1 MRQDVR
7 NFQSNLACSLGRR
20 FTGLFTLIAAM
31 TIFDAGIL
39 AVQAQQSPVQENGK
53 QQIETLAVVN
63 GQAVTRQQV
72 AKEAIRRFGEEVMES
87 VINKQLVYAECKSRG
102 IVITEKDIND
112 EIVRR
117 ASKFNMSAEHFI
129 KLITTRRKVPVNR
142 FKNDIIWSELA
153 LRELASTELS
163 VSQDDI
169 QKRMDFEFGP
179 KVQVREIVL
188 TSMQDAQGVLQQA
201 QASPDDF
208 GRLAKQHSTNPN
220 SASVSGLLPP
230 IRRNSGLPQ
239 FEQMAFSLQPGQ
251 ISQILEIEDR
261 FIILRC
267 ERIFPASELTPEQV
281 AEAQERIN
289 DQLRNDKLAES
300 ATELFKRLQ
309 QTVKITN
316 VMNHPELSQQMPGV
330 AAMVNDTKISKRF
343 LAEECIARYGLQ
355 MLETEINRTLLIQ
368 MLQKN
373 NMQVAQED
381 INSEIARAA
390 ESYGYFGKNNQV
402 DVDRWL
408 KFVTQNDESK
418 IDFYIEDEVWP
429 SVALRKLVEPTVQ
442 VGDEDMNK
450 GFEANFGPRV
460 EALAIVLSDNRQAL
474 KVWDMAKNNLNEKY
488 FGQLANQYSVEPLSK
503 NNFGQVPPIQM
514 HGGRPQLEQE
524 AFNLQ
529 AGEIS
534 KIVQAGEHWIILYCQ
549 GRTTPR
555 VTDFD
560 AVKDELHKNIFEKKL
575 NVAMADRFEQLRKE
589 SQIDNFLA
597 GTSQAGKTHTA
608 GRPNTAGPQ
617 HPGTRR

>member
-7 NFQSNLACSLGRR
+7 KFQSNFTCSPVR
-20 FTGLFTLIAAM
+20 GLTRLVAVIAPVA
-31 TIFDAGIL
+31 AIL
-39 AVQAQQSPVQENGK
+39 VIGVGSAFGLAQQSPVQESGK

-63 GQAVTRQQV
+63 GQQVTRQQV
-72 AKEAIRRFGEEVMES
+72 AKEAVRRFGEEVMES
-87 VINKQLVYAECKSRG
+87 IINKQLVYAECKSRG
-102 IVITEKDIND
+102 IKITEKDIND

-117 ASKFNMSAEHFI
+117 ASTFNMSAEHFI

-153 LRELASTELS
+153 LRELASTELT
-163 VSQDDI
+163 VSPDDI

-188 TSMQDAQGVLQQA
+188 KTMLDAQAILQQL
-201 QASPDDF
+201 QTTPEEF
-208 GRLAKQHSTNPN
+208 GRLAKEHSINPN

-230 IRRNSGLPQ
+230 IRRNSGLPA
-239 FEQMAFSLQPGQ
+239 FENMAFSLQEGG

-261 FIILRC
+261 FIILQC
-267 ERIFPASELTPEQV
+267 ERIFPAAELLPEQV
-281 AEAQERIN
+281 AEARERIN
-289 DQLRNDKLAES
+289 DQLRNDKLAAA
-300 ATELFKRLQ
+300 ATGIFKRLQ
-309 QTVKITN
+309 ETVKITN
-316 VMNHPELSQQMPGV
+316 VMNDPQLSQQMPGV
-330 AAMVNDTKISKRF
+330 AAMVNDTKISKLF
-343 LAEECIARYGLQ
+343 LAEECIARYGTQ
-355 MLETEINRTLLIQ
+355 MLETEINRTLLDQ
-368 MLQKN
+368 LLQKN
-373 NMQVAQED
+373 NLHVSQDD
-381 INSEIARAA
+381 IHNEIARAA
-390 ESYGYFGKNNQV
+390 EAYGYFGKDNKV

-429 SVALRKLVEPTVQ
+429 SIALRKLVESSVK
-442 VGDEDMNK
+442 VDDADMKK

-460 EALAIVLSDNRQAL
+460 EALAIVLSDDRQAQ
-474 KVWDMAKNNLNEKY
+474 KVWGMAQKNLNQKF
-488 FGQLANQYSVEPLSK
+488 FGELANQYSVEPLSK

-529 AGEIS
+529 EGELS
-534 KIVQAGEHWIILYCQ
+534 QIVQAGEHWIILYCQ

-560 AVKDELHKNIFEKKL
+560 AVKDELYKNIFEKKL
-575 NVAMADRFEQLRKE
+575 NVAMADHFAKIRKE

-608 GRPNTAGPQ
+608 GSPTSPNA
-617 HPGTRR
+617 RR